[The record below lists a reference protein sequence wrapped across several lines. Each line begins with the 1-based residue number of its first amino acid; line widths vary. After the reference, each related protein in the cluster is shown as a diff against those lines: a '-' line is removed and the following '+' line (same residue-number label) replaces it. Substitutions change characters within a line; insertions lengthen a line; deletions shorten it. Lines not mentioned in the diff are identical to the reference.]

1 MFKDIFVPICLQS
14 TVKPMRKKNTK
25 QLKDPFSALE
35 VMNLINIFP
44 L

>member
-1 MFKDIFVPICLQS
+1 MSAIHCE
-14 TVKPMRKKNTK
+14 TNEEEKNTK